1 MFSSSSVVEDTAG
14 PETSV
19 PHCQSTLRKVPEGGR
34 YQRPYALS
42 NLEFRQTLSYICD
55 DKRMTLCCTHQ
66 SVGILTGRVQL
77 TGGPTDATRS
87 TNSIWFNYHCTVAI
101 QRIVGGRWRRLCL
114 YILLSRG
121 GGLHAG
127 SSPGWKLHTARVL
140 CFTGNALLITIGNRP
155 VRTYRS

>member
-19 PHCQSTLRKVPEGGR
+19 TDSQSTVRKVPEGVS
-34 YQRPYALS
+34 YQHPYALS
-42 NLEFRQTLSYICD
+42 NLEFRQTLSYLCD

-66 SVGILTGRVQL
+66 SVGILTGTVQL

-101 QRIVGGRWRRLCL
+101 QRTAGGRWRRLCL
-114 YILLSRG
+114 FILLSRG

-127 SSPGWKLHTARVL
+127 SSPGWKLHTAPVL
-140 CFTGNALLITIGNRP
+140 RFAENALLITIGTRP
-155 VRTYRS
+155 VSTY